1 MAWLRRSRKT
11 PQYVLRRAGK
21 NPEPR
26 REIGEKIKLCA
37 VNDVP
42 QRDDGFG
49 TARDV
54 KFAGEAKSIPT
65 HPPLDKADQ
74 GP

>member
-42 QRDDGFG
+42 
-49 TARDV
+49 
-54 KFAGEAKSIPT
+54 
-65 HPPLDKADQ
+65 
-74 GP
+74 